1 MQGLLEQHNERV
13 VVGGPLAGKVFGE
26 LDAAQL
32 KRAAKRYV
40 TDPKLQKFAKAKI
53 ALQEIVS
60 NNGHEASEPV
70 PCAPVRLPLAIREQN
85 ETQGWKG
92 KILAGCKDWINSWL
106 DGKILWCCIFG
117 LRFLCF
123 CKPPLSTVLAKHTVR
138 AVRMTMRKLIEF
150 IVLIFEG
157 VLDEII
163 YQLDHLVR
171 SALPFETP
179 IGEAA
184 TATVTVLSHCISALV
199 GASMSLLTSYLH
211 ARRQQV
217 A

>member
-13 VVGGPLAGKVFGE
+13 VVGGPLAGKVFGD
-26 LDAAQL
+26 LDDAQL

-40 TDPKLQKFAKAKI
+40 TDSKLQKFAKAKV
-53 ALQEIVS
+53 ALQEIVGS
-60 NNGHEASEPV
+60 NGPGASEPV
-70 PCAPVRLPLAIREQN
+70 PCAPVRLPLVIHESCEAQS
-85 ETQGWKG
+85 WKA
-92 KILAGCKDWINSWL
+92 KLLTGCKDLVNSWL
-106 DGKILWCCIFG
+106 NSRLLCCCILG
-117 LRFLCF
+117 LCFLCI
-123 CKPPLSTVLAKHTVR
+123 CKPPLSTILAKHTVR

-150 IVLIFEG
+150 IVLILEG
-157 VLDEII
+157 ILDEII
-163 YQLDHLVR
+163 YQLDYLVR

-184 TATVTVLSHCISALV
+184 TATVTILSHGISALV
-199 GASMSLLTSYLH
+199 GAGMSVITSYWH